1 MNKKKLIGIIAACIV
16 VIVVAIV
23 LVVLKPWEGAQ
34 TYTLTTSVNP
44 PGTGTVAP
52 SSGQFES
59 GAVVMIG
66 AIPASG
72 YTFYCWTGSVSDT
85 SPTINIT
92 MNQDYSITANFQEE
106 EAVTYHDPNLEAAIR
121 EAIGIPE
128 ETIYAEDLQGL
139 TALAADGR
147 NIADL
152 SGIEYCTELTHISLS
167 HNPIG
172 DISSLANLTNLTTV
186 YLEDSQIS
194 DVSPLANLTS
204 LMWLDLSNNQI
215 SDISPLANLTSLTTL
230 KLGNNQL
237 GDITP
242 LANLINLTE
251 LDLNDNQVSDISPL
265 GSLINLTRLWLHGN
279 QISNISALTHLTNL
293 DMLGLMQNPIS
304 DISPLVDN
312 LGLGEGATVILVD
325 NPLSE
330 ESINTYVPQLEARG
344 VTIEY

>member
-1 MNKKKLIGIIAACIV
+1 VSKKKLIGTIVACAAVIA
-16 VIVVAIV
+16 VAIV
-23 LVVLKPWEGAQ
+23 LVALKPWEGAQ
-34 TYTLTTSVNP
+34 TYTLTTFVNP
-44 PGTGTVAP
+44 PGSGTVAP

-59 GAVVMIG
+59 GAVVIIG

-72 YTFYCWTGSVSDT
+72 YTFYCWTGSISGT
-85 SPTINIT
+85 SPTISFA
-92 MNQDYSITANFQEE
+92 MSHDYSITANFQEE

-121 EAIGIPE
+121 EALGIPE

-147 NIADL
+147 NIVDL
-152 SGIEYCTELTHISLS
+152 VGLEYCTDLTHISLS

-172 DISSLANLTNLTTV
+172 DISSLATLTNLTTV
-186 YLEDSQIS
+186 YLENTQIS
-194 DVSPLANLTS
+194 DISALATITS
-204 LMWLDLSNNQI
+204 LTWLDLASNQI
-215 SDISPLANLTSLTTL
+215 SGISPLANLSNLTTL
-230 KLGNNQL
+230 KLGNNQI

-242 LANLINLTE
+242 LANLTNLME
-251 LDLNDNQVSDISPL
+251 LDLNDNEVSDISPL

-279 QISNISALTHLTNL
+279 QISNVSALTNLTDL

-312 LGLGEGATVILVD
+312 LGLGEGDTVILVN

-344 VTIEY
+344 VTVEY